1 MRRTGTA
8 RPTRCATFAILLAC
22 SAAARPQT
30 QPAPAPKP
38 ATVDVLFVS
47 DIHFEPFWD
56 PGKAEKLEAAPLS
69 QWHSILAGPETPGR
83 EAQFNQLQQTCKAR
97 GADSSYPL
105 YQSSLSA
112 MRAQAAGARFIILS
126 GDLMS
131 HDFSCKFAAV
141 FPEAAPGEYRAF
153 AQKTVSYV
161 LAELRTTFPAVPL
174 FAALGNNDSDCGDY
188 QLDARSQFLASLAP
202 EFTRGFPAADHEQAA
217 RDFAAGGYYSV
228 ALPAPVKN
236 TRLVVLDDLFMSR
249 RYQTCAGKPDD
260 APAAAQIAWLKQR
273 LDAARRSGQK
283 VWVMSHIPP
292 GVDPYGTAHKG
303 LAICVGAAPQMY
315 LSSEKLPEAMAGY
328 GDVIRLTI
336 FAHTHMDEMRLL
348 EPGAAGAPHGPVPIK
363 MIASISPVDGN
374 NPSFTIGQ
382 IDAATG
388 TLKDYR
394 VIAASNQ
401 TGVATTWTEEYDFA
415 RTYHQPAFTAATLGS
430 LIAGFNADPTGQ
442 SPASQSYLRNYMT
455 GVDLRGLGLIW
466 QPYVCALSN
475 DSADAFKSCVCGK

>member
-1 MRRTGTA
+1 MTRIGTA
-8 RPTRCATFAILLAC
+8 RVPLGVAIAILLAC
-22 SAAARPQT
+22 CASAS
-30 QPAPAPKP
+30 APAQSAPAAKP
-38 ATVDVLFVS
+38 ATVEVLFVS

-83 EAQFNQLQQTCKAR
+83 EARFNQLQQTCKAR
-97 GADSSYPL
+97 AADSSFTL
-105 YQSSLSA
+105 YQSSLQA
-112 MRAQAAGARFIILS
+112 MHAQASGARFIILS

-131 HDFSCKFAAV
+131 HDFSCKFSTV
-141 FPEAAPGEYRAF
+141 FPKAAPGQYRAF

-161 LAELRTTFPAVPL
+161 LAELRSAFPGVPL

-188 QLDARSQFLASLAP
+188 QLDTHSQFLTLLAP
-202 EFTRGFPAADHEQAA
+202 EFTRGFPAADRQQAV

-228 ALPAPVKN
+228 TLPAPLAH

-249 RYQTCAGKPDD
+249 RYQTCAAKTDD
-260 APAAAQIAWLKQR
+260 APAAAQIAWLKQQ

-292 GVDPYGTAHKG
+292 GVDPYGTAHKA
-303 LAICVGAAPQMY
+303 LAICAGAAPQMY
-315 LSSEKLPEAMAGY
+315 LSSEKLPEAMAEY
-328 GDVIRLTI
+328 GDVIRLAV
-336 FAHTHMDEMRLL
+336 FAHTHMDEVRLL
-348 EPGAAGAPHGPVPIK
+348 EPSASSTSHGPVPIK
-363 MIASISPVDGN
+363 MIASISPIDGN
-374 NPSFTIGQ
+374 NPSFTLGQ
-382 IDAATG
+382 VDAATA

-415 RTYHQPAFTAATLGS
+415 RTYQQPAFTAATLGS
-430 LIAGFNADPTGQ
+430 LIAGFNADPMGQ
-442 SPASQSYLRNYMT
+442 SLASQNYLRNYMT
-455 GVDLRGLGLIW
+455 GVDLRGLALIW

-475 DSADAFKSCVCGK
+475 DSADAFKSCACGK